1 MKFINIRE
9 LSTGTSLIYKPT
21 CTSRP
26 RRSPIGWRKPMG
38 CPTPRAG

>member
-1 MKFINIRE
+1 S
-9 LSTGTSLIYKPT
+9 LSWTSIYKPT

-38 CPTPRAG
+38 CPTPRA